1 MEENAAADVK
11 CQCRLCEGKDEQ
23 DTKHNDSDVG
33 LQDEVR
39 NPQEQIFEKIKRPR
53 LSRSLKLLVKEGK
66 EGYKFVL
73 LDTFR

>member
-11 CQCRLCEGKDEQ
+11 SQCRLCEGKGEQ
-23 DTKHNDSDVG
+23 DTEHNDSDVG

-39 NPQEQIFEKIKRPR
+39 NPQELIFLKIKRPR
-53 LSRSLKLLVKEGK
+53 FSRSLKLLVRKGRK
-66 EGYKFVL
+66 GIKFVL